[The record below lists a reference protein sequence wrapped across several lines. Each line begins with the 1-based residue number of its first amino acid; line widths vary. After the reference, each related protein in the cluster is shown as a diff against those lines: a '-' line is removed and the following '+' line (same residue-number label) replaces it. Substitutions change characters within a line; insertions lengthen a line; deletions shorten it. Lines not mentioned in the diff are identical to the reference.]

1 MFGGIN
7 LVDVHYFPSCFGL
20 KWRSWIRGS
29 LHSSMASILVN
40 GSPSTEFKIHRGL
53 KQGDPLAPYLFILIM
68 ESLHLS
74 FSRVIEAGSFTG
86 IKIDSSVTLS
96 HLFYADDAIFI
107 GEWSRDNLK
116 CIMHVLHCFSLL
128 SGLSLN
134 LKKSQLLGVGIPD
147 STVSLAADMIGCSV
161 LHTPFKYL
169 GIPVGGNMNS
179 IKAWDD
185 IIYKI
190 KKRLSNWKLNTL
202 SIGGRLTL
210 LKLVLGS
217 TPLYYMSLYKAPNWP
232 KVLASRENGGLG
244 VSSFYAL
251 NRGLLAKWM
260 WRFLSNEN
268 SLWVCFIKAAHGDN
282 THSISAAY
290 PSAWNTIIKEL
301 QFPRL
306 YALENNKECTV
317 AVKMS
322 APFTFSFRREVR
334 GGIESS
340 QLSQISKL
348 LGTQIL
354 SSIEDRWRW
363 DLNGDG
369 NFHVKDVRSKLDD
382 SFLPKADTPTR
393 WITTI
398 PIKLNIF
405 AWKVSLNRLPTRLN
419 LVRRGVLV
427 SPISCPICLAGL
439 EDLDH
444 LLFRCNMAAEVLRAV
459 CKWWNLAWSPLDSYA
474 TWLSWFSSIRM
485 LSQLKSVLEGVFYTS
500 EWDFDEF
507 NNKIVSKWNER
518 KMLQGNTTGTI
529 KGGID
534 VLNKN

>member
-1 MFGGIN
+1 
-7 LVDVHYFPSCFGL
+7 
-20 KWRSWIRGS
+20 
-29 LHSSMASILVN
+29 
-40 GSPSTEFKIHRGL
+40 
-53 KQGDPLAPYLFILIM
+53 M

-210 LKLVLGS
+210 LKSVLGS
-217 TPLYYMSLYKAPNWP
+217 TPLYYMSLYKVP
-232 KVLASRENGGLG
+232 KTVLHSMESIRRNFFNGIRE
-244 VSSFYAL
+244 
-251 NRGLLAKWM
+251 GLLAKWM

-268 SLWVCFIKAAHGDN
+268 SLWVRFIKAAHGDN

-290 PSAWNTIIKEL
+290 PSAWNTIIKELQVLKSLGFDFFSHCKIRIGNGCNTSFWKDPWIGDSRLCL

-340 QLSQISKL
+340 QLSQISEL

-382 SFLPKADTPTR
+382 SLLPKADTPTR

-500 EWDFDEF
+500 WLTQNLCGFAQSLVISLSFDTVDYHD
-507 NNKIVSKWNER
+507 NLSRKLVS
-518 KMLQGNTTGTI
+518 
-529 KGGID
+529 
-534 VLNKN
+534 VLFSCSTSGSKFDYAQ

>member
-1 MFGGIN
+1 MESIRRNFFNGIREG
-7 LVDVHYFPSCFGL
+7 DR
-20 KWRSWIRGS
+20 KISWIS
-29 LHSSMASILVN
+29 
-40 GSPSTEFKIHRGL
+40 
-53 KQGDPLAPYLFILIM
+53 
-68 ESLHLS
+68 
-74 FSRVIEAGSFTG
+74 
-86 IKIDSSVTLS
+86 
-96 HLFYADDAIFI
+96 
-107 GEWSRDNLK
+107 
-116 CIMHVLHCFSLL
+116 
-128 SGLSLN
+128 
-134 LKKSQLLGVGIPD
+134 
-147 STVSLAADMIGCSV
+147 
-161 LHTPFKYL
+161 
-169 GIPVGGNMNS
+169 
-179 IKAWDD
+179 
-185 IIYKI
+185 
-190 KKRLSNWKLNTL
+190 
-202 SIGGRLTL
+202 
-210 LKLVLGS
+210 
-217 TPLYYMSLYKAPNWP
+217 WP

-268 SLWVCFIKAAHGDN
+268 SLWVRFIKAAHGDN

-290 PSAWNTIIKEL
+290 PSAWNTIIKELQVLKSLGFDFFSHCKIRIGNGCNTSFWKDPWIGDSRLCL

-340 QLSQISKL
+340 QLSQISEL

-382 SFLPKADTPTR
+382 SLLPKADTPTR

-500 EWDFDEF
+500 WWCIWSYRNQLLFADSHSRQEVFFDE
-507 NNKIVSKWNER
+507 IVRRSFTWCNARSKKPIRWDSW
-518 KMLQGNTTGTI
+518 LQHPYLI
-529 KGGID
+529 S
-534 VLNKN
+534 L